1 MKYLIFIL
9 FSFGLSLIIV
19 TIIFSNKSTKK
30 MIEQEIS
37 PIKNEFDIWKVDNK
51 YLNYNNID
59 EVWKEVKNLV
69 K

>member
-1 MKYLIFIL
+1 MKYLVFIL
-9 FSFGLSLIIV
+9 FSFGLSLIII
-19 TIIFSNKSTKK
+19 TIIFSNQSVKK
-30 MIEQEIS
+30 IIEQEIS